1 MPITAVCPECD
12 DRYQLEPN
20 MAGKVMTCKNPMCR
34 ASFTV
39 PAPTTSNWWEAQ
51 PEVRTPP
58 AVPTPTPTP
67 ADPLVPPPVRK
78 PPTTSTPPAR
88 RTATATPA
96 APEPTP
102 PAPTPAPTPQPTP
115 TPVPVAKTAP
125 KPARPRSANW
135 AARVVILLLVAVP
148 IILGAVAWWAY
159 NAYSVNEE
167 KLASEALVKL
177 QGDLYDDAA
186 ADYLRLQTSFPSSRR
201 ADEYKAMEKLA
212 RLLPEKDNGNIA
224 LDLWLIKVQ
233 KFVTDHGK
241 EEKVKP
247 FHVALGKKVEKA
259 VKEFAKAGIPATDAS
274 SKPHVEKAREV
285 AARLAKLKPAA
296 LSPAQVAAITEAADA
311 LDDAVKV
318 WVARA
323 DFDKALDALRNEKGP
338 VAELRARLDKLVGA
352 WEGRIPN
359 LATDPKVVEVR
370 NHLIDQ
376 QAQRVEFVPASAA
389 AAPDAAAEPGGN
401 LWVQAQLRRAIGNGV
416 KAGKDDVVL
425 AVARGVLYAL
435 RRDDGDVVWVYRV
448 GIDTTTLPVRVRGD
462 QVIGERIL
470 VLSADRNTITALD
483 GAGRTLWEH
492 RMAEPSLGRPVV
504 VGSKAYLALANGDVQ
519 EIETTRGRLL
529 GTFPLGQR
537 LSVGGVREKGTT
549 RIYFAADDSCVYV
562 LDVDPDQ
569 RRCVAV
575 LHTGHPT
582 GSLRAAPLVLPVE
595 DPKEEGYPGH
605 LVLTLARSLE
615 ETGLVVYRLPNWA
628 GPAGDLTL
636 AQVPADGRD
645 FWTLRDAKA
654 DGPLRR
660 AWPASSRRPRPD
672 LRLSGWTWFA
682 PATDPEKIAY
692 LTDHDGGR
700 LGLFGIRQPLGR
712 DPVLFPLLD
721 RTAGGQPL
729 TVKVAGAPVAPPRG
743 RAQVVRMRGDDLWLL
758 ADGRLERHRVAWHH
772 AEGPKLDPA
781 WAKPLDLGDP
791 IHLSQALADPRYPAL
806 TRDDDDPTA
815 PDSVDGRA
823 VLYVVTQ
830 PLDRPSVVVSA
841 IEDETGRVLWQ
852 TQLGLVAATEPL
864 RLKPAGGP
872 EALLLMD
879 QAGTLHRLPAAL
891 PVVKVGWAGYET
903 LLAESLADNPRWPPR
918 LVRLSDDEA
927 VQVAAPGDGRTLVL
941 RRVKW
946 DANKS
951 EWAVEPHEVAL
962 PSPLAGTPAK
972 VDDHL
977 ILPLAD
983 GNLHRLPLTGK
994 PTLQAGPAWRDRYLG
1009 PETVGHV
1016 TALGGDRF
1024 VTTDGH
1030 LGLTVWKWAAT
1041 DAAAVGLP
1049 PNRKMNLGREEPT
1062 RTLKYPPARP
1072 PLFLPGDGQR
1082 PDRLLVPDAAGK
1094 LVALEPKADGKLEP
1108 ARTWDLGGQASD
1120 GPYVATG
1127 PGEALRVCV
1136 VVEHGRLFWLDPTAD
1151 DAKRW
1156 QPTKAGEAIV
1166 GRPRWQNGAVW
1177 VAVDAGRVVTIDPA
1191 TGQVGERV
1199 ALEGSI
1205 APAATPVP
1213 VGGGR
1218 MLLPLSDGTLRL
1230 LD

>member
-1 MPITAVCPECD
+1 MPITAVCPECEE
-12 DRYQLEPN
+12 RYQLQPD
-20 MAGKVMTCKNPMCR
+20 MAGKAMTCKNPMCR

-39 PAPTTSNWWEAQ
+39 PAPTASNWWEAQ
-51 PEVRTPP
+51 PEVRTAPS
-58 AVPTPTPTP
+58 TPTP

-78 PPTTSTPPAR
+78 PPATATPRAP

-96 APEPTP
+96 APEPPTLAPTP
-102 PAPTPAPTPQPTP
+102 TPTPSPTPAPA
-115 TPVPVAKTAP
+115 AKSPP
-125 KPARPRSANW
+125 KPTRPRSANW
-135 AARVVILLLVAVP
+135 AARVVIGLLVAVP
-148 IILGAVAWWAY
+148 VILGAVAFWAY
-159 NAYSVNEE
+159 NAYSVNEGKVADAALQ
-167 KLASEALVKL
+167 KLRD
-177 QGDLYDDAA
+177 GLYDDAG
-186 ADYLRLQTSFPSSRR
+186 ADFGQLLKTFPTSSRK
-201 ADEYKAMEKLA
+201 DEYVAMEKLA
-212 RLLPEKDNGNIA
+212 HQMPRIDDPGIA
-224 LDLWLIKVQ
+224 LDIRMNEVDRFVQ
-233 KFVTDHGK
+233 ERSKD
-241 EEKVKP
+241 EKVKP
-247 FHVALGKKVEKA
+247 FHPALGKKVEKA
-259 VKEFAKAGIPATDAS
+259 VKEFVQAGIPAKDDS
-274 SKPHVEKAREV
+274 SEPHVAKARPV
-285 AARLAKLKPAA
+285 IDRLAKVKPAA
-296 LSPAQVAAITEAADA
+296 LTPDQVAALNQAFGELAASVELWRHRGAFDEALA
-311 LDDAVKV
+311 LLVK
-318 WVARA
+318 
-323 DFDKALDALRNEKGP
+323 EKGP
-338 VAELRARLDKLVGA
+338 VAELRARLDKLIGA
-352 WEGRIPN
+352 WADRIPN
-359 LATDPKVVEVR
+359 LAADPKVVEVR

-376 QAQRVEFVPASAA
+376 QAQRIEFVPASAV

-401 LWVQAQLRRAIGNGV
+401 LWVQAHIRRANGNGV
-416 KAGKDDVVL
+416 RAGNNDVVL

-435 RRDDGDVVWVYRV
+435 RRDDGDVAWAYRV

-462 QVIGERIL
+462 AVIGERIL
-470 VLSADRNTITALD
+470 VLSADRATVTALD

-492 RMAEPSLGRPVV
+492 RTGEPSLGRPVV
-504 VGSKAYLALANGDVQ
+504 VGTRAYLALANGDVQ

-549 RIYFAADDSCVYV
+549 RLYFAADDSCVYV
-562 LDVDPDQ
+562 LDVDPEQ

-660 AWPASSRRPRPD
+660 AWPASSRRPRPE

-729 TVKVAGAPVAPPRG
+729 TVKVAGSPVAPPRG

-791 IHLSQALADPRYPAL
+791 IHLSQALADPRFPAL
-806 TRDDDDPTA
+806 PGNDDDPTA

-864 RLKPAGGP
+864 RLKPAVGP
-872 EALLLMD
+872 EVLLLMD
-879 QAGTLHRLPAAL
+879 QAGTLHRLPADLKPAAA
-891 PVVKVGWAGYET
+891 GWAGHET
-903 LLAESLADNPRWPPR
+903 LLAESLADNPRWPPH
-918 LVRLSDDEA
+918 LVRLADDEA

-951 EWAVEPHEVAL
+951 AWTVEPHEVAL
-962 PSPLAGTPAK
+962 PAALAGTPAK

-983 GNLHRLPLTGK
+983 GNLHRLPLDGK

-1049 PNRKMNLGREEPT
+1049 PNRKMNRGREEPT
-1062 RTLKYPPARP
+1062 LTLKYTPTRP

-1082 PDRLLVPDAAGK
+1082 PDRLLVADAAGK
-1094 LVALEPKADGKLEP
+1094 LVALEPKTDGKL
-1108 ARTWDLGGQASD
+1108 ASVRTFDLGGQASD
-1120 GPYVATG
+1120 GPYIATA
-1127 PGEALRVCV
+1127 PGEPVRVCIV
-1136 VVEHGRLFWLDPTAD
+1136 VDRGRVFWLDPTAD
-1151 DAKRW
+1151 EAKRW
-1156 QPTKAGEAIV
+1156 QPTKDGEAIV
-1166 GRPRWQNGAVW
+1166 GRPRLQGGEVW

-1191 TGQVGERV
+1191 TGKVGERV

-1205 APAATPVP
+1205 APATVPVP
-1213 VGGGR
+1213 VGSGP

-1230 LD
+1230 LDAKE